1 MLLSHSAFAD
11 SNDMVSDIVG
21 QYKMLGG
28 HKALAV
34 AMDDDKYAAGWGFK
48 FSNTKRAIA
57 KAMKGCNKSRLNY
70 QVNAECMVYMID
82 NKLQA
87 TTTTTTTTPT
97 TISSN
102 DATTVNSGDAVD
114 SVINTV
120 EDNVVET
127 TVKQA
132 PVDSSIVSQVNEA
145 EGDII
150 EEVVIAN

>member
-1 MLLSHSAFAD
+1 MILLSHSAFAD
-11 SNDMVSDIVG
+11 SNDMVSNIVG

-34 AMDDDKYAAGWGFK
+34 AMDDDRYAAGWGFK

-57 KAMKGCNKSRLNY
+57 KAMKGCNRSRLNY

-82 NKLQA
+82 NKLQS
-87 TTTTTTTTPT
+87 TTTTTTTTM
-97 TISSN
+97 SSN
-102 DATTVNSGDAVD
+102 DATVNTTADVDTVET
-114 SVINTV
+114 VINTV
-120 EDNVVET
+120 EDSVVET
-127 TVKQA
+127 TMKQA

-145 EGDII
+145 EENII